1 MIAKKNIAWITL
13 TMLIAI
19 VIPFTV
25 GCATK
30 VAPVENIT
38 GAEMAIKEAQESDAS
53 VNAPLELK
61 VATDKLN
68 QAKAA
73 MEQEQF
79 DSARLLADEAM
90 LDAKLAEAKSR
101 SEKARK
107 IAQEMQ
113 DNIETLRHE
122 IDRSQNRNRR

>member
-1 MIAKKNIAWITL
+1 MIAKKNIAWLIL

-19 VIPFTV
+19 VIPFMV
-25 GCATK
+25 GCAPK
-30 VAPVENIT
+30 IAPVENIT
-38 GAEMAIKEAQESDAS
+38 SAEMAIKEAQESNAS

-79 DSARLLADEAM
+79 DRARLLADEAM
-90 LDAKLAEAKSR
+90 LDAQLAEAKSR

-107 IAQEMQ
+107 IAQERQ

-122 IDRSQNRNRR
+122 IERSKSRNR

>member
-1 MIAKKNIAWITL
+1 MIAKKNL
-13 TMLIAI
+13 TWLALSVLTVIAI
-19 VIPFTV
+19 PLIV
-25 GCATK
+25 GCAAKT
-30 VAPVENIT
+30 APVENIT
-38 GAEMAIKEAQESDAS
+38 SAEMAIKAAQESNAS

-79 DSARLLADEAM
+79 DKAQRLADEAM
-90 LDAKLAEAKSR
+90 LDAQLAEAKSR
-101 SEKARK
+101 SEKAKK

-113 DNIETLRHE
+113 DNIRTLRHE
-122 IDRSQNRNRR
+122 IERSQKSNR